1 VLYLLYNKEQTLR
14 MQMMNA
20 QQRMDRILTTSK
32 IIYLEDMTI
41 HEVAKAEIIGD
52 IIFVDTGTGLL
63 FQDLDVLTLDE
74 ACDAERF
81 INKIKESLY
90 NI

>member
-1 VLYLLYNKEQTLR
+1 MLYLLYNKEQTLR
-14 MQMMNA
+14 MPMMNT

-41 HEVAKAEIIGD
+41 HEVVKVEIIGD
-52 IIFVDTGTGLL
+52 IVFVDTGTGLL

>member
-1 VLYLLYNKEQTLR
+1 
-14 MQMMNA
+14 MMNIK
-20 QQRMDRILTTSK
+20 RRIDRISETSK

-41 HEVAKAEIIGD
+41 HSVDCTKQIGED
-52 IIFVDTGTGLL
+52 VFVSTDTGLL

-81 INKIKESLY
+81 VNKIKEILY
-90 NI
+90 NKK

>member
-1 VLYLLYNKEQTLR
+1 
-14 MQMMNA
+14 MMNT

-41 HEVAKAEIIGD
+41 HEVVKAEIIGD
-52 IIFVDTGTGLL
+52 IVFVDTGTGLL

>member
-1 VLYLLYNKEQTLR
+1 
-14 MQMMNA
+14 MMNT
-20 QQRMDRILTTSK
+20 QQRMDRILATSK

-41 HEVAKAEIIGD
+41 HEVVMAEIIGD
-52 IIFVDTGTGLL
+52 IICVDTCTGLL
-63 FQDLDVLTLDE
+63 FQDLDVFTLDE

-81 INKIKESLY
+81 INKIKELLY